1 MPDMKDDI
9 KEILISEEQ
18 LKETVARIG
27 SEISRD
33 YAGKKP
39 ILVSILKG
47 SVVFMADL
55 MRAITIPC
63 EIDFMAVSSYG
74 SGVKTSGVVKI
85 IKDLDRD
92 IQGRDLIIVE
102 DILDS
107 GMTLS
112 FLLKSLSARKPSS
125 IRLCTLLDKPE
136 RRKVDIYP
144 DYVGAVVPDKFIV
157 G

>member
-74 SGVKTSGVVKI
+74 SGVKT
-85 IKDLDRD
+85 L
-92 IQGRDLIIVE
+92 GR
-102 DILDS
+102 
-107 GMTLS
+107 G
-112 FLLKSLSARKPSS
+112 
-125 IRLCTLLDKPE
+125 
-136 RRKVDIYP
+136 
-144 DYVGAVVPDKFIV
+144 
-157 G
+157 

>member
-1 MPDMKDDI
+1 MGKTYRDAYRFSTDV
-9 KEILISEEQ
+9 L
-18 LKETVARIG
+18 VIG
-27 SEISRD
+27 GGMGGAWAAKTAAKQVRD
-33 YAGKKP
+33 V
-39 ILVSILKG
+39 LV
-47 SVVFMADL
+47 
-55 MRAITIPC
+55 
-63 EIDFMAVSSYG
+63 
-74 SGVKTSGVVKI
+74 
-85 IKDLDRD
+85 
-92 IQGRDLIIVE
+92 VE

-157 G
+157 GYGLDYAEHYRNLPDVCILSPKMYA